1 MEIKNKIEN
10 SLLSRLQT
18 EKEVGEKNG
27 IYRLTQIKLAYNT
40 NRIEGSQLSEEQT
53 RQIFENGTVNSG
65 EKSTKIDDIIET
77 VNHFRAFDFML
88 DTYSEALTEDYLK
101 HIHKLL
107 KSNTFWSK
115 KFPTGEYK
123 NQPNIVGNIETTDP
137 VDVHPKMLELISDY
151 EKKDKIILNDLIAF
165 HYEFECI
172 HPFHDGNGRVGRL
185 VLFKEC
191 LRYDIVPMI
200 IGDDKKDFYYRGLRE
215 YKNIPGYLVDTI
227 LAAQDE
233 YKRYLDYFKIDYIN

>member
-1 MEIKNKIEN
+1 MEIKNKMEN

-65 EKSTKIDDIIET
+65 EQSTKIDDIIET

-101 HIHKLL
+101 QIHKLL

-137 VDVHPKMLELISDY
+137 VDVHPKMMELISDY
-151 EKKDKIILNDLIAF
+151 EKKDKIILDDLIAF